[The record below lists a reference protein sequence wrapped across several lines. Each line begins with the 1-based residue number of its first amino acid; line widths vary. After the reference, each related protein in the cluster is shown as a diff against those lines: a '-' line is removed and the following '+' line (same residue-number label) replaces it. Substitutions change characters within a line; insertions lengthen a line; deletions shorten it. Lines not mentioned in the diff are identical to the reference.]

1 MQKSRILS
9 SGFADCYNSVCNI
22 HDCSHLR
29 IELKP
34 RIQVSMLEYTGCHV
48 LATVVAMYVGLDLPL
63 LCAASSDAERSWLP
77 CVGNSSCH
85 VCWTISAI
93 AICYKF

>member
-1 MQKSRILS
+1 MKKSRFVTGGGGKNKQKMLPSGHVQKSRILS
-9 SGFADCYNSVCNI
+9 SGFANSYKSVCNI

-34 RIQVSMLEYTGCHV
+34 RIQSF
-48 LATVVAMYVGLDLPL
+48 
-63 LCAASSDAERSWLP
+63 DARVYWLP

-85 VCWTISAI
+85 VCWTVSAI
-93 AICYKF
+93 AMCCKF